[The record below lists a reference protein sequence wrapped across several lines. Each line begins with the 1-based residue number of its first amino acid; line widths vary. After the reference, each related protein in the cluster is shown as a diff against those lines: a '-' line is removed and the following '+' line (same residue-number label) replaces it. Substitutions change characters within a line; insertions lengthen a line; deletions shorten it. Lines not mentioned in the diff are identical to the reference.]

1 MITRIKPLKFRIGKY
16 VLNSAELWQYRFE
29 VAQGIKPPTRV
40 FTYDRSKS
48 AMIKPDGS
56 LSKHIGDLD
65 NITNIK
71 FDLVD
76 LVRLS
81 K

>member
-16 VLNSAELWQYRFE
+16 VLNSAELWQYRYE
-29 VAQGIKPPTRV
+29 VAQGIKLPTKV

-48 AMIKPDGS
+48 AMINSDGS
-56 LSKHIGDLD
+56 LSEHIGDLD

-71 FDLVD
+71 FDL
-76 LVRLS
+76 LKL
-81 K
+81 KCYE